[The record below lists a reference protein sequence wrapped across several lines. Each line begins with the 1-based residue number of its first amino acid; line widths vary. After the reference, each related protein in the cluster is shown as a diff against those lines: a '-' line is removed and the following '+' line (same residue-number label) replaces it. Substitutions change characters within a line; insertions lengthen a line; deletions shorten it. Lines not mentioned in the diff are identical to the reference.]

1 VAEGPSQG
9 NFIRARTS
17 VASDAQRRAAL
28 ESPLPPIVRIM
39 SEPVADPAVPPG
51 DSRRSALDERSID
64 ADPFRQFALWFDE
77 ARAARI
83 RDPNAMALASVGAD
97 GQPSVR
103 MVLLKEVDARGFV
116 FYTNFA
122 SRKARELA
130 AGARAALLFFWAE
143 LERQVRIEGV
153 VERVGGPESDAYF
166 ATRARDSQLGAWAS
180 PQSSPIP
187 DRAWLDASYAE
198 YAARFDGR
206 VPRPPHWGGLR
217 VVPSCFEF
225 WQGRASR
232 LHDRLVWA
240 RADSGWTVGR
250 LAP

>member
-1 VAEGPSQG
+1 MPDPV
-9 NFIRARTS
+9 T
-17 VASDAQRRAAL
+17 D
-28 ESPLPPIVRIM
+28 SPAPR
-39 SEPVADPAVPPG
+39 S
-51 DSRRSALDERSID
+51 DSRRAPLDEGTVD

-77 ARAARI
+77 ARAAGI
-83 RDPNAMALASVGAD
+83 REPNAMALASVDAG
-97 GQPSVR
+97 GQPSAR
-103 MVLLKEVDARGFV
+103 IVLLKGVDARGFV
-116 FYTNFA
+116 FYTNYA

-166 ATRARDSQLGAWAS
+166 ATRPRDSQLGAWAS

-198 YAARFDGR
+198 CAARYEGR
-206 VPRPPHWGGLR
+206 VPRPPHWGGMR
-217 VVPSCFEF
+217 VVPSRFEF
-225 WQGRASR
+225 WQSRASR
-232 LHDRLVWA
+232 LHDRLVWT
-240 RADSGWTVGR
+240 RAGSAWTLGR